1 MITKQA
7 LRAGFSGGI
16 IVDFPNST
24 RAKKMYL
31 VIDAGAQEK
40 QEIIM
45 KTGLEDEVRD
55 EEQKIKTV

>member
-55 EEQKIKTV
+55 EE